1 LNIGNRAHEIV
12 FMPYALADL
21 TGIGAENVD
30 KLRAAGIRTTDKLL
44 DAAKDPKGRQRLADQ
59 TDIDVKRILQWANLA
74 DRMRIKGVG
83 EDYAELLRAAGVD
96 TVKELKYRNPE
107 KLANSMAEVNSR
119 RKLVRVLPS
128 NRAVV
133 RWIEHAK
140 RLQLKI
146 RYK

>member
-1 LNIGNRAHEIV
+1 
-12 FMPYALADL
+12 MPYALAEL
-21 TGIGAENVD
+21 AGIGPDNVD
-30 KLRAAGIRTTDKLL
+30 KLRAVGIRTTDKLL
-44 DAAKDPKGRQRLADQ
+44 EMAKDPKGRQRLADQ
-59 TDIDVKRILQWANLA
+59 TGIDVKRILRWANLA

-83 EDYAELLRAAGVD
+83 EDYAELLREAGVD
-96 TVKELKYRNPE
+96 TIKELGYRNPE
-107 KLANSMAEVNSR
+107 KLAHSMAEANVR

-140 RLQLKI
+140 RLQIKI

>member
-1 LNIGNRAHEIV
+1 MSYPI
-12 FMPYALADL
+12 ADI
-21 TGIGAENVD
+21 TGIDSEAAAAL
-30 KLRAAGIRTTDKLL
+30 KAAGIRTTARLL
-44 DAAKDPKGRQRLADQ
+44 EAAKSPKGRQQLAEKLGVDG
-59 TDIDVKRILQWANLA
+59 KRILRWANLA

-96 TVKELKYRNPE
+96 TVKELKYRNPQ
-107 KLANSMAEVNSR
+107 KLAKAMRDANNR

-128 NRAVV
+128 DRAVV

-146 RYK
+146 TY